1 MCSFQTSAFSQQN
14 EKKKTKKEKHWG
26 RGKKK
31 ARNLL
36 KNCLKA
42 KLIDLATLVVAE
54 VTDFTGA
61 A

>member
-1 MCSFQTSAFSQQN
+1 M
-14 EKKKTKKEKHWG
+14 KKKTKKEKHWG

-42 KLIDLATLVVAE
+42 KLIDLATLAVAE